1 MKHNP
6 ITLLRHLTVPLLLL
20 SATSLFAA
28 SEPQTLRNDKLQIWI
43 DREGRLVSLKNLE
56 TGRDYAGNDFL
67 WRLYYDTRKAK
78 EIEVLPERQTPHVSS
93 DGKTITLTYD
103 ELKATDFSTREEV
116 TLHMRLRLDL
126 TLEGDLIR
134 CASTIENNEPHTIVR
149 EFHYP
154 LVGNM
159 PLPEGHKLLLT
170 HTGGQLYDDPKGII
184 LRNSNSS
191 PYKTPA
197 QKFRQM
203 DAKYPM
209 RTVTGGTGGCM
220 ASNCFAYVGEREGLY
235 FGSHDPL
242 FQDTGHGLR
251 LYPDGEGNFTRLES
265 GFYKYPHCFA
275 GERWSCDANVIAP
288 YTGTWHQTSKLY
300 RRWADTWWDHRDA
313 PLWVKKMRSWQR
325 IIFRH
330 QYGELLF
337 KYTDLP
343 GRIKRVGESV
353 GADAAFTFGWWETG
367 MDHGN
372 PHYNA
377 DPAQGGDEG
386 WRKAIAEFKKDGG
399 KVLLYFNGK
408 LIDRESEFYKSGVG
422 KEICYR
428 DNTGAE
434 FTEQYRFTGQGTF
447 LGDYNARTFVIADTR
462 SEIWRKMLLEWA
474 DRAREYGA
482 NSVFYDQLGYGERA
496 SNWDLSREFPVPNVH
511 VIADKAE
518 VLKMIRDRNVSFD
531 PEFALGTEW
540 LTDVTAQY
548 CDYIHIYQV
557 TAGKYSF
564 IDWFRYTFPEIIIS
578 AREIRDDTDIERR
591 VNNTLLKGL
600 RNDIEIYRCRD
611 LIDKTPHYQA
621 YLAQANAIK
630 KRYEDLLLVGRYRDV
645 EGFTLSAQGIEARAY
660 TNGDGMAIVATRTE
674 AGEPVSSGIEV
685 PGYRFVESA
694 TLGKARVS
702 SDGGEV
708 TLGQYDL
715 AVLIYKKEK

>member
-1 MKHNP
+1 
-6 ITLLRHLTVPLLLL
+6 
-20 SATSLFAA
+20 
-28 SEPQTLRNDKLQIWI
+28 
-43 DREGRLVSLKNLE
+43 
-56 TGRDYAGNDFL
+56 
-67 WRLYYDTRKAK
+67 
-78 EIEVLPERQTPHVSS
+78 
-93 DGKTITLTYD
+93 
-103 ELKATDFSTREEV
+103 
-116 TLHMRLRLDL
+116 
-126 TLEGDLIR
+126 
-134 CASTIENNEPHTIVR
+134 
-149 EFHYP
+149 
-154 LVGNM
+154 M
-159 PLPEGHKLLLT
+159 PLPEDHKLLLT
-170 HTGGQLYDDPKGII
+170 HTGGQLYDDPKGMIF
-184 LRNSNSS
+184 RHSNAS

-220 ASNCFAYVGEREGLY
+220 ASNCFAYVGDSEGIY
-235 FGSHDPL
+235 FGSHDTT

-251 LYPDGEGNFTRLES
+251 LYPDAESEFTRLES
-265 GFYKYPHCFA
+265 GFYKFPHCFA
-275 GERWSCDANVIAP
+275 GETWTCDANVIAP
-288 YTGTWHQTSKLY
+288 YTGSWHETSKHY

-313 PLWVKKMRSWQR
+313 PMWVKKMRSWQR

-343 GRIKRVGESV
+343 GRIKDVGESV
-353 GADAAFTFGWWETG
+353 GADAVFTFGWWETG

-377 DPAQGGDEG
+377 DPAQGGDAG
-386 WRKAIAEFKKDGG
+386 WKKAIADYKKDGG

-408 LIDRESEFYKSGVG
+408 LIDRESEFYKSGRG

-434 FTEQYRFTGQGTF
+434 LFEQYRFTGQGTF
-447 LGDYNARTFVIADTR
+447 LADYNARTFVVADTR
-462 SEIWRKMLLEWA
+462 APIWRKMLLEWA

-496 SNWDLSREFPVPNVH
+496 TNWDLSREFPVPNMR

-518 VLKMIRDRNVSFD
+518 VLKMVRDRNVSFD

-578 AREIRDDTDIERR
+578 DREIRDDTDIERR

-621 YLAQANAIK
+621 YLAQVNAIK
-630 KRYEDLLLVGRYRDV
+630 GKYEDLLLVGTYRDT
-645 EGFTLSAQGIEARAY
+645 EGFTLSNPGIEARAY
-660 TNGDGMAIVATRTE
+660 TNGDGMAVVATRTQE
-674 AGEPVSSGIEV
+674 GAAVKGVIEV
-685 PGYRFVESA
+685 PGYRVTEAS
-694 TLGKARVS
+694 TLGGARVS
-702 SDGGEV
+702 ADGREV

-715 AVLIYKKEK
+715 AVLVYEKTK

>member
-1 MKHNP
+1 MN
-6 ITLLRHLTVPLLLL
+6 IRLTTTLCSLAAPFLILPVH
-20 SATSLFAA
+20 AT
-28 SEPQTLRNDKLQIWI
+28 PQPSTLRNERLQISI
-43 DREGRLVSLKNLE
+43 DDEGRLVSLKNLE
-56 TGRDYAGNDFL
+56 TGRDYAGRDYL
-67 WRLYYDTRKAK
+67 WRLYYDTPKAK
-78 EIEVLPERQTPHVSS
+78 EIEVLAAGQQPRISQNGE
-93 DGKTITLTYD
+93 TITLLYE
-103 ELKATDFSTREEV
+103 ELKATDFSIRKEV
-116 TLHMRLRLDL
+116 TLDISLRFDI
-126 TLEGDLIR
+126 TLEGDQIR
-134 CASTIENNEPHTIVR
+134 FASKIENNEPHTIVR
-149 EFHYP
+149 ELHYP

-159 PLPEGHKLLLT
+159 SLPEDHKLLLT

-184 LRNSNSS
+184 LRNSNTS

-203 DAKYPM
+203 DAKYPT

-235 FGSHDPL
+235 FGSHDL
-242 FQDTGHGLR
+242 QFQDTGHGLR
-251 LYPDGEGNFTRLES
+251 LYPDGEGGFSRLES
-265 GFYKYPHCFA
+265 GFYKYPQCLS
-275 GERWSCDANVIAP
+275 GESWSCSANVIAP

-300 RRWADTWWDHRDA
+300 RRWADTWWDHREA
-313 PLWVKKMRSWQR
+313 PLWVQKMRSWQR
-325 IIFRH
+325 VIFRH

-337 KYTDLP
+337 RYTDLP

-386 WRKAIAEFKKDGG
+386 WKQAIAEFKKDGG

-408 LIDRESEFYKSGVG
+408 LIDRESEFYKSGAG
-422 KEICYR
+422 REICYR

-462 SEIWRKMLLEWA
+462 SEIWRRMLLEWA

-496 SNWDLSREFPVPNVH
+496 TNWDLSREFPIPNLR

-518 VLKMIRDRNVSFD
+518 VLKMIRDHNIRFD

-557 TAGKYSF
+557 TAGRYSF

-578 AREIRDDTDIERR
+578 DREIRDDTDIERR

-611 LIDKTPHYQA
+611 LIDKTPHYLS
-621 YLAQANAIK
+621 YLAQANEIK
-630 KRYEDLLLVGRYRDV
+630 RRYEHLLLMGRYRDV

-660 TNGDGMAIVATRTE
+660 THGDGMAIVATRTE
-674 AGEPVSSGIEV
+674 AGDPVSGGIEV
-685 PGYRFVESA
+685 PGYRFVESS
-694 TLGKARVS
+694 TLGEARVS
-702 SDGGEV
+702 RNGDRI

-715 AVLIYKKEK
+715 AVLIYQKEGRP

>member
-1 MKHNP
+1 MNKM
-6 ITLLRHLTVPLLLL
+6 VKLLLACTGIL
-20 SATSLFAA
+20 LFPSAGAA
-28 SEPQTLRNDKLQIWI
+28 PKESTLRNDKLQVTV
-43 DREGRLVSLKNLE
+43 DGRGRLTSIKNLE
-56 TGRDYAGNDFL
+56 TGRDYAGGDYL
-67 WRLYYDTRKAK
+67 WRLYYDTQKAK
-78 EIEVLPERQTPHVSS
+78 EIEVLPDEQTPRISRRG
-93 DGKTITLTYD
+93 DTITVIYD
-103 ELKATDFSTREEV
+103 RLNATDFSTREAV
-116 TLHMRLRLDL
+116 TLDMRLTLDI
-126 TLEGDLIR
+126 TLEGDEVR
-134 CASTIENNEPHTIVR
+134 FASKIENREPHTIVR
-149 EFHYP
+149 ELHYP
-154 LVGNM
+154 LVGGM
-159 PLPEGHKLLLT
+159 PLPEDHKLLLT
-170 HTGGQLYDDPKGII
+170 HTGGQLYDNPKAVIF
-184 LRNSNSS
+184 RHSNAS
-191 PYKTPA
+191 PYKAPA

-220 ASNCFAYVGEREGLY
+220 ASNCFAYVGDSEGIY
-235 FGSHDPL
+235 FGSHDTT

-251 LYPDGEGNFTRLES
+251 LYPDAEGEFTRLES
-265 GFYKYPHCFA
+265 GFYKFPQCFA
-275 GERWSCDANVIAP
+275 GEMWTCDANVIAP
-288 YTGTWHQTSKLY
+288 YTGSWHETSKHY

-313 PLWVKKMRSWQR
+313 PMWVKKMRSWQR

-343 GRIKRVGESV
+343 GRIKSVGESV
-353 GADAAFTFGWWETG
+353 GADAVFTFGWWETG

-377 DPAQGGDEG
+377 DPAQGGDAG
-386 WRKAIAEFKKDGG
+386 WKKAIADYKKDGG

-408 LIDRESEFYKSGVG
+408 LIDRESEFYKSGRG

-434 FTEQYRFTGQGTF
+434 LFEQYRFTGQGTF
-447 LGDYNARTFVIADTR
+447 LADYNARTFVVADTR
-462 SEIWRKMLLEWA
+462 APIWRKMLLEWA

-496 SNWDLSREFPVPNVH
+496 TNWDLSREFPVPNMR

-518 VLKMIRDRNVSFD
+518 VLKMVRDRNVSFD

-548 CDYIHIYQV
+548 CDYIHIYQT

-564 IDWFRYTFPEIIIS
+564 IDWFRYTFPEIIVS
-578 AREIRDDTDIERR
+578 DREIRDDTDIERR

-600 RNDIEIYRCRD
+600 RNDMEIYRCRD

-621 YLAQANAIK
+621 YLAQVNAIK
-630 KRYEDLLLVGRYRDV
+630 GKYEDLLLVGTYRDT
-645 EGFTLSAQGIEARAY
+645 EGFTLSNPGIEARAY

-674 AGEPVSSGIEV
+674 EGAAVKGAIEV
-685 PGYRFVESA
+685 PGYRFTEAS
-694 TLGKARVS
+694 TLGGAQVS
-702 SDGGEV
+702 PDGREV

-715 AVLIYKKEK
+715 AVLVYEKTK